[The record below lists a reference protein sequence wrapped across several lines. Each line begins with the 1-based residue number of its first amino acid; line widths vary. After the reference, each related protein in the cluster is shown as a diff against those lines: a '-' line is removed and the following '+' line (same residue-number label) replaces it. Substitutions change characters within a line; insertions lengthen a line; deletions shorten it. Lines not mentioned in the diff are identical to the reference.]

1 MYDFLRKVPLFAE
14 LPIEDLDRICEMVK
28 EVHLPAGEE
37 LFAEGS
43 RADSAYII
51 ESGELEIIKTSL
63 NRQVLMA
70 VRRSGDVIGEMG
82 LLEDSARSATVRAR
96 SDSVL
101 YAIAAE
107 QFDYLLKTSPTAS
120 RVLLGIVLARW
131 RAGQNTLRQSEKM
144 AQLGTLTA
152 GVAHE
157 LNNPAAAVKRGAS
170 QLEETQLA
178 YGEAQAGLAQA
189 GLTVAQRASLNEL
202 AKQARALAE
211 RPLDIDAL
219 TRSDQE
225 YALEEWLESHNVE
238 DG

>member
-131 RAGQNTLRQSEKM
+131 RAG
-144 AQLGTLTA
+144 A
-152 GVAHE
+152 
-157 LNNPAAAVKRGAS
+157 
-170 QLEETQLA
+170 
-178 YGEAQAGLAQA
+178 
-189 GLTVAQRASLNEL
+189 
-202 AKQARALAE
+202 
-211 RPLDIDAL
+211 
-219 TRSDQE
+219 
-225 YALEEWLESHNVE
+225 
-238 DG
+238 